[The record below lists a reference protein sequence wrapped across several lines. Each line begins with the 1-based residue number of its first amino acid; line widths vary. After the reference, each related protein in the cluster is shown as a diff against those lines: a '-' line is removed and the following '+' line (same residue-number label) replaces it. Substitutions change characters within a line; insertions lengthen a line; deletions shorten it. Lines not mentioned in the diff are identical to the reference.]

1 MYVYCEPQGG
11 INDIFISIIKALHY
25 CKYNNR
31 TLLVNGKRTIYEV
44 NFSDY
49 FNMSNENIIFDTNKI
64 NDICSNNNN
73 TIYPDIFNGIMMNVL
88 NGPVLNSEFE
98 FTYTPGTNYTYK
110 GVILGLPENNRP
122 ENIIVYSECGGGW
135 GYPLF
140 KELIFHPNIKDICKE
155 RYNRLEKPYLCIQ
168 IRNTDYKCDYIS
180 YFYDNENE
188 IRSFKNIYIA
198 TDDKKALEFYKEKGL
213 FVHNFV
219 TFPKEDNY
227 QSLHVS
233 SVDPNTRFIDLLC
246 DIYIIGMAD
255 KIMSNSGG
263 CFISLV
269 RDINN
274 NKYNFIPFQ

>member
-11 INDIFISIIKALHY
+11 INDIFTSITRGLNY
-25 CKYNNR
+25 CNSNNR

-44 NFSDY
+44 NFADY
-49 FNMSNENIIFDTNKI
+49 FSMSNENIIFDTNKI

-98 FTYTPGTNYTYK
+98 FTYTPETNYTYK
-110 GVILGLPENNRP
+110 GVRLGLPENNRP
-122 ENIIVYSECGGGW
+122 ENIIIFSECHGGW

-140 KELIFHPNIKDICKE
+140 KQLIFHPNIKDICKE

-180 YFYDNENE
+180 YFYNNENE

-198 TDDKKALEFYKEKGL
+198 TDDKKALEFYKEKDI
-213 FVHNFV
+213 FVQNFV
-219 TFPKEDNY
+219 TFPKEDSY

-233 SVDPNTRFIDLLC
+233 SIDPNTRFIDLLC
-246 DIYIIGMAD
+246 DIYIIGMSD
-255 KIMSNSGG
+255 KIMSNSIGR
-263 CFISLV
+263 FIDLV
-269 RDINN
+269 REINN
-274 NKYNFIPFQ
+274 NKCNFISF